1 MRSCAIAILA
11 TAMGCA
17 SLPPCPA
24 RGGPAWRE
32 LTSDHFVLR
41 TDLSPREALE
51 TIRTLEDTRAAMLA
65 GMWAGAAGPPGKST
79 AVALA
84 SLEETKRFT
93 GTTFDGVH
101 LRRPPF
107 PATLVISPDPK
118 QQDTAKHE
126 LAHELALYFL
136 PVQPPWFA
144 EGLATFLATIQY
156 DRDKGL
162 SALGKADVDRYRLFT
177 TSGPVSL
184 DQLMGPLPDDPL
196 TVSRYYATTWLL
208 AHYLYNRRGP
218 GWHHLQDRFAR
229 LQPGTDAFRAEF
241 PDLDAEGLQR
251 TLMDYAKRGQGVV
264 RTFSVAPWSGT
275 PRIRTM
281 TDGEVHGLRAFL
293 YWSTRPVN
301 PATTAADIRS
311 EIDESLQAEAPAL
324 DALATAFY
332 GRDIEYQ
339 RTPADLA
346 ALAVRAHPGHW
357 MAWVMSADART
368 QHAPERESDL
378 RRAFQLAPREPAV
391 RARLAVLLAEADRWP
406 DVLRITNQDLGAG
419 ATHPKLWLMHLAAAR
434 ATGHCPEAELWGEA
448 LQAYLPRSFASNLKS
463 IRAMPCPLPAGASG
477 KIR

>member
-1 MRSCAIAILA
+1 MGSCAIAMLA
-11 TAMGCA
+11 TAIGCA

-24 RGGPAWRE
+24 KGGPAWRE

-41 TDLSPREALE
+41 TDLSPRDALE
-51 TIRTLEDTRAAMLA
+51 TVRTLEDTRAAMLA

-79 AVALA
+79 AIALA
-84 SLEETKRFT
+84 SLDETWRFT
-93 GTTFDGVH
+93 GTTFAGVH
-101 LRRPPF
+101 LRQPPF
-107 PATLVISPDPK
+107 PATLLISPDPK
-118 QQDTAKHE
+118 QQETAKHE

-136 PVQPPWFA
+136 PVEPSWFA

-162 SALGKADVDRYRLFT
+162 SVLGEADVERYRLFT

-196 TVSRYYATTWLL
+196 TVSRTYATTWLL
-208 AHYLYNRRGP
+208 THYLYNKRGP
-218 GWHHLQDRFAR
+218 GWQHLQDRLAR

-251 TLMDYAKRGQGVV
+251 TLMDYAKRGQYVV
-264 RTFSVAPWSGT
+264 RTLPVAPWSGT

-293 YWSTRPVN
+293 YWSTRPDN

-311 EIDESLQAEAPAL
+311 EIDESLHAEAPAL

-332 GRDIEYQ
+332 ARDIEYP

-368 QHAPERESDL
+368 QHAPERERDL

-391 RARLAVLLAEADRWP
+391 RAGLAALHAEAGRWP
-406 DVLRITNQDLGAG
+406 DVLRLTNQDLGAG
-419 ATHPKLWLMHLAAAR
+419 ATYPKLWLLHLAAAR

-448 LQAYLPRSFASNLKS
+448 LQAYLPRSFAPNLKS
-463 IRAMPCPLPAGASG
+463 IRAIPCPLPAGASG
-477 KIR
+477 KLR